1 MRRQGVTV
9 FLLFFGIATLDALN
23 DGRWPRIVFW
33 LAMGVGFALLD
44 LWGSRRGR
52 SSRPWGGD
60 DMSGK
65 RHFSTAEAREIGTR
79 LGVDWRQVD
88 LDQLRRGLEVELE
101 HGAHD
106 PQTNVTSDVLDLTGK
121 IAWAHLKEI
130 RDYYTRLDAMEA
142 DAEREK
148 ATIRLWSPGQRRNY

>member
-1 MRRQGVTV
+1 M
-9 FLLFFGIATLDALN
+9 
-23 DGRWPRIVFW
+23 
-33 LAMGVGFALLD
+33 
-44 LWGSRRGR
+44 
-52 SSRPWGGD
+52 
-60 DMSGK
+60 MSGK

-79 LGVDWRQVD
+79 LGVDWMQVD

-106 PQTNVTSDVLDLTGK
+106 AQTNVTSDDLDLTGK

-142 DAEREK
+142 DAKREK
-148 ATIRLWSPGQRRNY
+148 ASVRSYSATDARISNRARGLTPLGALAMPRDMLLLGCYGRNRSD